1 MLLLFVDRYR
11 GWTTAGT
18 RDCNPD
24 AIAVESSPVLE
35 PSPEAWL
42 DQILQEDASDL
53 RSNRKFILGSLSA
66 GHGISHLFV
75 QGFPLLLTEI
85 SAAFGFSNLQNAS
98 VFAARQVGSG
108 VVNLGGGPLVDM
120 LKSHWGTILTGCM
133 LFHAITFALAGAT
146 PNYVFLLI
154 ISLFIAVPGSLWH
167 LPAAAAISQRF
178 PDRRG
183 FAVTMHGFGAN
194 IGNVLGP
201 LMTGGVLGLVTWRP
215 TFFIYVAP
223 YVAAT
228 LLVWWSLKSLG
239 RSGDDEAKPKPLTGQ
254 FKDSAR
260 LLRNPLVMGL
270 FGAAMLRSIGLSTVN
285 NWTPFYLREPI
296 EDGGL
301 AMGSLEAGFYLSLLT
316 GVGILSTPILGLL
329 SDRYGRKAVLVPGFA
344 AAAALSMLVV
354 SAGDSSRW
362 MLGLVLAGMGI
373 FTFALH
379 QIIQASVLDVV
390 GRGTEA
396 KAIGLMFGL
405 SGMLGVATPFIAS
418 LIIDNLGGFGSI
430 FYYAG
435 ILTAVTAVLV
445 FIIPFR
451 QTPGSVSPGH

>member
-1 MLLLFVDRYR
+1 MF
-11 GWTTAGT
+11 
-18 RDCNPD
+18 
-24 AIAVESSPVLE
+24 
-35 PSPEAWL
+35 
-42 DQILQEDASDL
+42 
-53 RSNRKFILGSLSA
+53 
-66 GHGISHLFV
+66 
-75 QGFPLLLTEI
+75 
-85 SAAFGFSNLQNAS
+85 
-98 VFAARQVGSG
+98 
-108 VVNLGGGPLVDM
+108 
-120 LKSHWGTILTGCM
+120 KSHWGSILTGCM

-146 PNYVFLLI
+146 PNYVFLLV

-194 IGNVLGP
+194 IGNFLAP
-201 LMTGGVLGLVTWRP
+201 LITGGVLGLVTWRP
-215 TFFIYVAP
+215 TFFIFAAP
-223 YVAAT
+223 YAIAA
-228 LLVWWSLKSLG
+228 LLVWWSLKNLG
-239 RSGDDEAKPKPLTGQ
+239 KSGEDEAKQKQLGGQ

-285 NWTPFYLREPI
+285 NWTPFFLTEPI

-301 AMGSLEAGFYLSLLT
+301 AMGSFEAGVYLSLLT

-344 AAAALSMLVV
+344 AAAVLSMMVV

-362 MLGLVLAGMGI
+362 MLGLVLASMGI
-373 FTFALH
+373 FTFGLH

-418 LIIDNLGGFGSI
+418 LIIDNLGGYGSI
-430 FYYAG
+430 YYYAG
-435 ILTAVTAVLV
+435 ILTAVTGLLIVV
-445 FIIPFR
+445 IPFK
-451 QTPGSVSPGH
+451 QNPVASSPGH